1 MKNLSLFFLLLIS
14 TASFKSQASF
24 SLEDAL
30 SYALSNNIE
39 YKNAKI
45 DLQIAEQRV
54 KQSVSTGLPKVSS
67 SIGFQNYINIPT
79 TVVPSNAFNPLAAAD
94 EFEELQF
101 GTSINSTGTLRVDQ
115 LIFSASYV
123 AGLKAAK
130 VYKALTSKVTE
141 KSLLDTK
148 EKVVGAYYAYLIF
161 EENKTLLN
169 NSLINLNVIQKETA
183 ILVSE
188 GLFEQINLDQIN
200 FSVLQLKNQISQ
212 VSHQTA
218 NSINVLKYVIGF
230 PQDSSLVLSGRLFD
244 FKADDTSLDAFQIS
258 PSQMLD
264 FQIADENRRLSL
276 LTLKMNKVSAIPSI
290 SGFFSHQETALRNE
304 FNLFSGDKPWYP
316 STFWGININIPI
328 FTSGESLAVSKQSEL
343 DFKKSENLLRS
354 VEEGLKQQLS
364 QLSTD
369 YNLALYALEN
379 DKENLILSQ
388 KILKNTLAR
397 FKEGLKSGLD
407 VAQAQNQEISAQ
419 NQLLQSHFNLLLAKL
434 KLDKLMN
441 KL

>member
-1 MKNLSLFFLLLIS
+1 MKKLLLFFLFLIS
-14 TASFKSQASF
+14 AVSFKSQASF

-30 SYALSNNIE
+30 SYALLNNIE
-39 YKNAKI
+39 YKNSRL
-45 DLQIAEQRV
+45 DLNIAEQKV
-54 KQSVSTGLPKVSS
+54 KESVSTGLPKITSS
-67 SIGFQNYINIPT
+67 VGFQNYINLPT
-79 TVVPSNAFNPLAAAD
+79 TVIPSNAFNPLAPAD

-101 GTSINSTGTLRVDQ
+101 GTSINTTGTLKIDQ
-115 LIFSASYV
+115 LIFSATYV

-130 VYKALTSKVTE
+130 VYKELTSKVTE
-141 KSLLDTK
+141 KSLQDTK
-148 EKVVGAYYAYLIF
+148 EKVVGAYYAYLIL

-169 NSLINLNVIQKETA
+169 NSLINLNAIQKETE

-200 FSVLQLKNQISQ
+200 YSVLKLNNQISQ
-212 VSHQTA
+212 IDHQAT
-218 NSINVLKYVIGF
+218 NSINILKFVIGF
-230 PQDSSLVLSGRLFD
+230 PQDSSLTLSNSLTD
-244 FKADDTSLDAFQIS
+244 FNAENVSLDQFQIS

-264 FQIADENRRLSL
+264 YQIVDENRKLSL
-276 LTLKMNKVSAIPSI
+276 LTLKMNKVSAIPSV
-290 SGFFSHQETALRNE
+290 SGFFSHQQTALRNE
-304 FNLFSGDKPWYP
+304 FNLLSADKPWYP

-328 FTSGESLAVSKQSEL
+328 FTSGESLAVTKQSEL
-343 DFKKSENLLRS
+343 AFKKSENLLLS
-354 VEEGLKQQLS
+354 VEQGLKQQLS
-364 QLSTD
+364 QLYTE

-388 KILKNTLAR
+388 KILSNTLTR
-397 FKEGLKSGLD
+397 FKEGLKSGLE

>member
-1 MKNLSLFFLLLIS
+1 MKKLLLFFLFLIS
-14 TASFKSQASF
+14 AVSFKSQASF

-30 SYALSNNIE
+30 SYALLNNIE
-39 YKNAKI
+39 YKNSRI
-45 DLQIAEQRV
+45 DLNIAEQKV
-54 KQSVSTGLPKVSS
+54 KESVSTGLPKITSS
-67 SIGFQNYINIPT
+67 VGFQNYINLPT
-79 TVVPSNAFNPLAAAD
+79 TVIPSNAFNPLAPAD

-101 GTSINSTGTLRVDQ
+101 GTSINTTGTLKIDQ
-115 LIFSASYV
+115 LIFSATYV

-130 VYKALTSKVTE
+130 VYKELTAKVTE
-141 KSLLDTK
+141 KSLQDTK
-148 EKVVGAYYAYLIF
+148 EKVVGAYYAHLIL

-169 NSLINLNVIQKETA
+169 NSLINLNAIQKETE

-200 FSVLQLKNQISQ
+200 YSVLKLNNQISQ
-212 VSHQTA
+212 IDHQAT
-218 NSINVLKYVIGF
+218 NSINILKFVIGF
-230 PQDSSLVLSGRLFD
+230 PQDSSLTLSNSLTD
-244 FKADDTSLDAFQIS
+244 FNAENVSLDQFQIS

-264 FQIADENRRLSL
+264 YQIVDENRKLSL

-290 SGFFSHQETALRNE
+290 SGFFSHQQTALRNE
-304 FNLFSGDKPWYP
+304 FNLLSADKPWYP

-328 FTSGESLAVSKQSEL
+328 FTSGESLAVTKQSEL
-343 DFKKSENLLRS
+343 AFKKSENLLLS
-354 VEEGLKQQLS
+354 VEQGLKQQLS
-364 QLSTD
+364 QLYTE

-388 KILKNTLAR
+388 KILSNTLTR
-397 FKEGLKSGLD
+397 FKEGLKSGLE

>member
-1 MKNLSLFFLLLIS
+1 
-14 TASFKSQASF
+14 
-24 SLEDAL
+24 
-30 SYALSNNIE
+30 
-39 YKNAKI
+39 
-45 DLQIAEQRV
+45 
-54 KQSVSTGLPKVSS
+54 
-67 SIGFQNYINIPT
+67 
-79 TVVPSNAFNPLAAAD
+79 
-94 EFEELQF
+94 
-101 GTSINSTGTLRVDQ
+101 
-115 LIFSASYV
+115 
-123 AGLKAAK
+123 
-130 VYKALTSKVTE
+130 
-141 KSLLDTK
+141 
-148 EKVVGAYYAYLIF
+148 
-161 EENKTLLN
+161 
-169 NSLINLNVIQKETA
+169 
-183 ILVSE
+183 
-188 GLFEQINLDQIN
+188 
-200 FSVLQLKNQISQ
+200 
-212 VSHQTA
+212 
-218 NSINVLKYVIGF
+218 
-230 PQDSSLVLSGRLFD
+230 
-244 FKADDTSLDAFQIS
+244 
-258 PSQMLD
+258 
-264 FQIADENRRLSL
+264 
-276 LTLKMNKVSAIPSI
+276 MNKVSAIPSI

>member
-1 MKNLSLFFLLLIS
+1 MKKLLLFFLFLIS
-14 TASFKSQASF
+14 AVSFKSQASF

-30 SYALSNNIE
+30 SYALLNNIE
-39 YKNAKI
+39 YKNSRI
-45 DLQIAEQRV
+45 DLNIAEQKV
-54 KQSVSTGLPKVSS
+54 KESVSTGLPKITSS
-67 SIGFQNYINIPT
+67 VGFQNYINLPT
-79 TVVPSNAFNPLAAAD
+79 TVIPSNAFNPLAPAD

-101 GTSINSTGTLRVDQ
+101 GTSINTTGTLKIDQ
-115 LIFSASYV
+115 LIFSATYV

-130 VYKALTSKVTE
+130 VYKELTAKVTE
-141 KSLLDTK
+141 KSLQDTK
-148 EKVVGAYYAYLIF
+148 EKVVGAYYAYLIL

-169 NSLINLNVIQKETA
+169 NSLINLNAIQKETE

-200 FSVLQLKNQISQ
+200 YSVLKLNNQISQ
-212 VSHQTA
+212 IDHQAT
-218 NSINVLKYVIGF
+218 NSINILKFVIGF
-230 PQDSSLVLSGRLFD
+230 PQDSSLTLSNSLTD
-244 FKADDTSLDAFQIS
+244 FNAENVSLDQFQIS

-264 FQIADENRRLSL
+264 YQIVDENRKLSL

-290 SGFFSHQETALRNE
+290 SGFFSHQQTALRNE
-304 FNLFSGDKPWYP
+304 FNLLSADKPWYP

-328 FTSGESLAVSKQSEL
+328 FTSGESLAVTKQSEL
-343 DFKKSENLLRS
+343 AFKKSENLLLS
-354 VEEGLKQQLS
+354 VEQGLKQQLS
-364 QLSTD
+364 QLYTE

-388 KILKNTLAR
+388 KILSNTLTR
-397 FKEGLKSGLD
+397 FKEGLKSGLE

>member
-1 MKNLSLFFLLLIS
+1 M
-14 TASFKSQASF
+14 
-24 SLEDAL
+24 
-30 SYALSNNIE
+30 
-39 YKNAKI
+39 
-45 DLQIAEQRV
+45 
-54 KQSVSTGLPKVSS
+54 
-67 SIGFQNYINIPT
+67 
-79 TVVPSNAFNPLAAAD
+79 
-94 EFEELQF
+94 
-101 GTSINSTGTLRVDQ
+101 
-115 LIFSASYV
+115 

-264 FQIADENRRLSL
+264 FQIADENRS
-276 LTLKMNKVSAIPSI
+276 
-290 SGFFSHQETALRNE
+290 F
-304 FNLFSGDKPWYP
+304 
-316 STFWGININIPI
+316 
-328 FTSGESLAVSKQSEL
+328 
-343 DFKKSENLLRS
+343 
-354 VEEGLKQQLS
+354 
-364 QLSTD
+364 
-369 YNLALYALEN
+369 LY
-379 DKENLILSQ
+379 
-388 KILKNTLAR
+388 
-397 FKEGLKSGLD
+397 
-407 VAQAQNQEISAQ
+407 
-419 NQLLQSHFNLLLAKL
+419 
-434 KLDKLMN
+434 
-441 KL
+441 

>member
-1 MKNLSLFFLLLIS
+1 MKKLLLFFLFLIS
-14 TASFKSQASF
+14 AVSFKSQASF

-30 SYALSNNIE
+30 SYALLNNIE
-39 YKNAKI
+39 YKNSRL
-45 DLQIAEQRV
+45 DLNIAEQKV
-54 KQSVSTGLPKVSS
+54 KESVSTGLPKITSS
-67 SIGFQNYINIPT
+67 VGFQNYINLPT
-79 TVVPSNAFNPLAAAD
+79 TVIPSNAFNPLAPAD

-101 GTSINSTGTLRVDQ
+101 GTSINTTGTLKIDQ
-115 LIFSASYV
+115 LIFSATYV

-130 VYKALTSKVTE
+130 VYKELTAKVTE
-141 KSLLDTK
+141 KSLQDTK
-148 EKVVGAYYAYLIF
+148 EKVVGAYYAYLIL

-169 NSLINLNVIQKETA
+169 NSLINLNAIQKETE

-200 FSVLQLKNQISQ
+200 YSVLKLNNQISQ
-212 VSHQTA
+212 IDHQAT
-218 NSINVLKYVIGF
+218 NSINILKFVIGF
-230 PQDSSLVLSGRLFD
+230 PQDSSLTLSNSLTD
-244 FKADDTSLDAFQIS
+244 FNAENVSLDQFQIS

-264 FQIADENRRLSL
+264 YQIVDENRKLSL

-290 SGFFSHQETALRNE
+290 SGFFSHQQTALRNE
-304 FNLFSGDKPWYP
+304 FNLLSADKPWYP

-328 FTSGESLAVSKQSEL
+328 FTSGESLAVTKQSEL
-343 DFKKSENLLRS
+343 AFKKSENLLLS
-354 VEEGLKQQLS
+354 VEQGLKQQLS
-364 QLSTD
+364 QLYTE

-388 KILKNTLAR
+388 KILSNTLTR
-397 FKEGLKSGLD
+397 FKEGLKSGLE